1 MKLNVHRIGL
11 RNIKTA
17 LAVTICMVIFQV
29 IGRENAFYAC
39 IAAVICMKDTVSSS
53 FSMGK
58 NRLIGT
64 IIGALFGLCII
75 YIMIKLPFL
84 YYYNAF
90 VTGIGI
96 VFVIYTCNLFS
107 KPGSVTIACIV
118 LIGIMINYSGPQ
130 SYAYAVGR
138 SIDTAIGI
146 IVAILINKYFNP
158 PEEAADEDN

>member
-1 MKLNVHRIGL
+1 MKLNVHRVGL

-17 LAVTICMVIFQV
+17 LAVTVCMVIFQL

-53 FSMGK
+53 FTMGK

-64 IIGALFGLCII
+64 IIGGVFGILII
-75 YIMIKLPFL
+75 FIMIKLPFL
-84 YYYNAF
+84 YSYNAF
-90 VTGIGI
+90 VTGFGI
-96 VFVIYTCNLFS
+96 VGVIYTCNLFN

-130 SYAYAVGR
+130 SYAYAIGR

-158 PEEAADEDN
+158 PEEKENNE

>member
-1 MKLNVHRIGL
+1 MKLNVHRVGL

-17 LAVTICMVIFQV
+17 LAVTVCMVIFQL

-53 FSMGK
+53 FTMGK

-64 IIGALFGLCII
+64 IIGGVFGILII
-75 YIMIKLPFL
+75 FIMIKLPFL
-84 YYYNAF
+84 YNYNAF
-90 VTGIGI
+90 VTGFGI
-96 VFVIYTCNLFS
+96 VGVIYTCNLFN

-130 SYAYAVGR
+130 SYAYAIGR

-158 PEEAADEDN
+158 PEEKENNE

>member
-1 MKLNVHRIGL
+1 MKLNIHRVGL

-17 LAVTICMVIFQV
+17 LAVTVCMVIFNF

-53 FSMGK
+53 FAMGK

-64 IIGALFGLCII
+64 ILGGVFGIVII
-75 YIMIKLPFL
+75 FIMIKIPLL
-84 YYYNAF
+84 YDYNSF
-90 VTGIGI
+90 VTGLGI
-96 VFVIYTCNLFS
+96 VAVIYTCNLFN

-158 PEEAADEDN
+158 PKEKTT

>member
-1 MKLNVHRIGL
+1 MKLNIHRVGL

-17 LAVTICMVIFQV
+17 LAVTVCMIIFHL

-53 FSMGK
+53 FTMGK

-64 IIGALFGLCII
+64 ILGGILGIVII
-75 YIMIKLPFL
+75 FIMIKLPFL
-84 YYYNAF
+84 YDYNAF
-90 VTGIGI
+90 VTGVGI
-96 VFVIYTCNLFS
+96 VGVIYACNLFN

-158 PEEAADEDN
+158 PEEKNK

>member
-1 MKLNVHRIGL
+1 MKLNIHRVGL

-17 LAVTICMVIFQV
+17 LAVTVCMVIFNF

-53 FSMGK
+53 FAMGK

-64 IIGALFGLCII
+64 ILGGVFGIVII
-75 YIMIKLPFL
+75 FIMIKIPLL
-84 YYYNAF
+84 YAYNSF
-90 VTGIGI
+90 VTGLGI
-96 VFVIYTCNLFS
+96 VAVIYTCNLFN

-158 PEEAADEDN
+158 PKEKTA

>member
-1 MKLNVHRIGL
+1 MKLNIHRVGL

-17 LAVTICMVIFQV
+17 LAVTVCMVIFNF

-53 FSMGK
+53 FAMGK

-64 IIGALFGLCII
+64 ILGGVFGIVII
-75 YIMIKLPFL
+75 FIMIKIPLL
-84 YYYNAF
+84 YDYNSF
-90 VTGIGI
+90 VTGLGI
-96 VFVIYTCNLFS
+96 VAVIYTCNLFN

-158 PEEAADEDN
+158 PKEKTA

>member
-1 MKLNVHRIGL
+1 MKLNVHRVGL

-17 LAVTICMVIFQV
+17 LAVTVCMIIFQFL
-29 IGRENAFYAC
+29 GRENAFYAC

-53 FSMGK
+53 FTMGK

-64 IIGALFGLCII
+64 IIGGIFGMLII
-75 YIMIKLPFL
+75 FIMIKFTFL
-84 YYYNAF
+84 YDYSAF
-90 VTGIGI
+90 ITGLGI
-96 VFVIYTCNLFS
+96 VTVIYTCNLFN

-130 SYAYAVGR
+130 SYAYAIGR

-158 PEEAADEDN
+158 PEEKE

>member
-17 LAVTICMVIFQV
+17 LAVAICMVIFQV

-53 FSMGK
+53 FTMGK

-64 IIGALFGLCII
+64 IIGGLFGICVI
-75 YIMIKLPFL
+75 YIMIRLPFL
-84 YYYNAF
+84 YDYNAF
-90 VTGIGI
+90 VTGFGI
-96 VFVIYTCNLFS
+96 VAVIYVCNLFY
-107 KPGSVTIACIV
+107 KPGAVTIACIV
-118 LIGIMINYSGPQ
+118 FIGIMINYSGPQ

-158 PEEAADEDN
+158 PEEEKEE